1 MGSRFYYHRNKKTTE
16 SRASTEGRA
25 SSYSLPLPI
34 VALPVSPEE
43 LLKIAKRETWVDRKT
58 WALEVLELVQSKPN
72 EWLKL
77 EGTHPAGRATKYL
90 KPLGIK
96 YTMDTTKH
104 ETLTQVVLYV
114 KWETE

>member
-1 MGSRFYYHRNKKTTE
+1 MPRRHRVPYRKQ
-16 SRASTEGRA
+16 
-25 SSYSLPLPI
+25 P
-34 VALPVSPEE
+34 VAILPVSTEE
-43 LLKIAKRETWVDRKT
+43 LVKITKKEAWVDRRD
-58 WALEVLELVQSKPN
+58 WANQILALVQSRPN

-114 KWETE
+114 KWESK